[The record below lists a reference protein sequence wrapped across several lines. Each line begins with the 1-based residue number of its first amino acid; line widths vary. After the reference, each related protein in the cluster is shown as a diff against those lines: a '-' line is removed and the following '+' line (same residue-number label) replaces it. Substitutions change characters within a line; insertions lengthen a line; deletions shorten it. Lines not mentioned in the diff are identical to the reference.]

1 MGVLI
6 IKKEDLK
13 DDITIE
19 FDNNVIYQKD
29 NVEVPLISLVK
40 GELKINIKNKII
52 ADIEVVNSINLIEEY
67 KYKFLMHK

>member
-29 NVEVPLISLVK
+29 NVEVPLISFVK
-40 GELKINIKNKII
+40 GELNIKNKII
-52 ADIEVVNSINLIEEY
+52 ADREVVNSINLNEEY

>member
-29 NVEVPLISLVK
+29 NVEVPLISFVK

-52 ADIEVVNSINLIEEY
+52 ADIEVVNSINLTEEY
-67 KYKFLMHK
+67 KNKFLMHK

>member
-52 ADIEVVNSINLIEEY
+52 ADREVVNSINLTEEH
-67 KYKFLMHK
+67 KNKFLMHK

>member
-6 IKKEDLK
+6 IKKEDLE

-52 ADIEVVNSINLIEEY
+52 ADREVVNSINLTEEY
-67 KYKFLMHK
+67 KNKFLMHK

>member
-52 ADIEVVNSINLIEEY
+52 ADREVVNSINLTEEY
-67 KYKFLMHK
+67 KFKFLMNK

>member
-52 ADIEVVNSINLIEEY
+52 ADREVVNSINLTEEY
-67 KYKFLMHK
+67 KNKFLMNK

>member
-19 FDNNVIYQKD
+19 FGNNVIYQKD

-52 ADIEVVNSINLIEEY
+52 ADREVVNSINLTEEY
-67 KYKFLMHK
+67 KNKFLMHK

>member
-1 MGVLI
+1 MGVII

-52 ADIEVVNSINLIEEY
+52 ADREVVNSINLNEEY

>member
-52 ADIEVVNSINLIEEY
+52 ADREVVNSINLTEEY
-67 KYKFLMHK
+67 KNKFLMHK

>member
-13 DDITIE
+13 DDVTIE

-29 NVEVPLISLVK
+29 NVEVPLISLIN

-52 ADIEVVNSINLIEEY
+52 ADREVVNSINLTEEY
-67 KYKFLMHK
+67 KNKFLMNK

>member
-29 NVEVPLISLVK
+29 NVEVPLISFVK
-40 GELKINIKNKII
+40 GELKLILKIK
-52 ADIEVVNSINLIEEY
+52 
-67 KYKFLMHK
+67 

>member
-29 NVEVPLISLVK
+29 NVEVPIISLVK

-52 ADIEVVNSINLIEEY
+52 ADREVVNSINLTEEY
-67 KYKFLMHK
+67 KNKFLMHK

>member
-29 NVEVPLISLVK
+29 NVEVPLISFVK

-52 ADIEVVNSINLIEEY
+52 ADIEVVNSINLTEEY
-67 KYKFLMHK
+67 KYKFLLHK

>member
-52 ADIEVVNSINLIEEY
+52 ADREVVNSINLTEEY

>member
-1 MGVLI
+1 MGVII

-52 ADIEVVNSINLIEEY
+52 ADREVVNSINLTEEY
-67 KYKFLMHK
+67 KIKFLMHK

>member
-29 NVEVPLISLVK
+29 NVEVPLISFVK

-52 ADIEVVNSINLIEEY
+52 ADREVVNSINLTEEY
-67 KYKFLMHK
+67 KNKFLMHK

>member
-52 ADIEVVNSINLIEEY
+52 ADREVVNSINLREEY

>member
-29 NVEVPLISLVK
+29 NVEVPLISFVK
-40 GELKINIKNKII
+40 GELKINIKK
-52 ADIEVVNSINLIEEY
+52 
-67 KYKFLMHK
+67 

>member
-52 ADIEVVNSINLIEEY
+52 ADREVVNSINLTEEY
-67 KYKFLMHK
+67 KFKFLMHK

>member
-19 FDNNVIYQKD
+19 FDNNVIHQKD
-29 NVEVPLISLVK
+29 NVEVPLISFVK

-52 ADIEVVNSINLIEEY
+52 ADREVVNSINLNEEY